1 MKTAIFFIFLFLITP
16 IVIAADPND
25 NSPFDFGQLI
35 HDLVS
40 AIFNSLKSFILDILN
55 APISPLV
62 NFLKRLIQE
71 PVNIDL
77 FQRYWE
83 IIVYVISIFY
93 SLILLTAGFNFI
105 TSSYDVIRRERAKE
119 WLKNSIL
126 IIIFVSSSYLIY
138 KLMIDISS
146 IINTGL
152 LSLVNNNLF
161 LITMD
166 NPVNFGLELLLLFV
180 YIFTLIITIVLL
192 GIRYLLA
199 SLGLVLFP
207 IGIALNYVP
216 PLKSYGKL
224 ILNSII
230 TIVFL
235 PIIVSLILLI
245 SSKLLE
251 VGIFSSFKIIVAIV
265 AFMLINSVLV
275 ITALFIGVKS
285 VTSVIS
291 GDLVRAIKLTSGM

>member
-1 MKTAIFFIFLFLITP
+1 MKTAIFLILLLVVP
-16 IVIAADPND
+16 IAVAADND
-25 NSPFDFGQLI
+25 PLPIDFGAIINQL
-35 HDLVS
+35 VT
-40 AIFNSLKSFILDILN
+40 AIFNSLQNFILTILN

-62 NFLKRLIQE
+62 NFLKSLIQE

-93 SLILLTAGFNFI
+93 GLILLTAGFNFI
-105 TSSYDVIRRERAKE
+105 TSSYDVIKRERAKE
-119 WLKNSIL
+119 WLKNSVLMIIL
-126 IIIFVSSSYLIY
+126 VGSSYLIY

-146 IINTGL
+146 IINTGI
-152 LSLVNNNLF
+152 LSLVNQNLF
-161 LITMD
+161 LITID
-166 NPVNFGLELLLLFV
+166 NPVNFGLELVLLFV

-207 IGIALNYVP
+207 IGIALNYIP

-224 ILNSII
+224 ILNLILTAI
-230 TIVFL
+230 FI
-235 PIIVSLILLI
+235 PIIVSLVFVI

-251 VGIFSSFKIIVAIV
+251 VGIFSWFKILVAITSLWIV
-265 AFMLINSVLV
+265 NSLLIFM
-275 ITALFIGVKS
+275 ALFVGIKA
-285 VTSVIS
+285 VTSAAGSDIS
-291 GDLVRAIKLTSGM
+291 KAVKLAAGMV

>member
-1 MKTAIFFIFLFLITP
+1 M
-16 IVIAADPND
+16 
-25 NSPFDFGQLI
+25 
-35 HDLVS
+35 
-40 AIFNSLKSFILDILN
+40 
-55 APISPLV
+55 
-62 NFLKRLIQE
+62 
-71 PVNIDL
+71 